1 MKQFSSFA
9 EHPFAGRE
17 ARSTAS
23 GAYGTLVKTWHD
35 YLPFLALP
43 ERGDRFTP
51 TIQDRIA
58 ITIME
63 QTSNALGL
71 VRRGEIVA
79 AADILGRRK
88 QFASMPSGSQSRGFD
103 NSELMASYEEFLSKL
118 RQGK

>member
-71 VRRGEIVA
+71 VRRGDSASGRYLGTTKAIRVDAKWKSVA
-79 AADILGRRK
+79 R
-88 QFASMPSGSQSRGFD
+88 
-103 NSELMASYEEFLSKL
+103 L
-118 RQGK
+118 RQF

>member
-17 ARSTAS
+17 ARSTVS

-71 VRRGEIVA
+71 VRRG
-79 AADILGRRK
+79 D
-88 QFASMPSGSQSRGFD
+88 SGSGRYLGTTKAIRVDAKCKSVAR
-103 NSELMASYEEFLSKL
+103 L
-118 RQGK
+118 RQF